1 MPHSVSQKKPEIP
14 AWSRVGT
21 NVDLNNSHAFNAPWA
36 LELYQH
42 GELDRW
48 VDGPSIFERVIRWAI
63 SLNGSSSR
71 VVWPIRS
78 WPIPKNIRNTSKHG
92 AFTEQGFSFDYLAS
106 RNKVEHGCTEDC
118 DGQMITLW
126 SRGYAPNLSTWC
138 ISPDRVIVLFRSKHT
153 NMPNDDI
160 EQGTQSEAAFSI
172 YIHEASTHST
182 PAFELPAYHNMGY
195 GSKGGFETFSWSH
208 CGRLMQDIAQKLRQQ
223 WFKLLDI
230 ASSHM
235 RELVR
240 WTT

>member
-126 SRGYAPNLSTWC
+126 SRGYAPNLSTCVFPLTGSSFCLEVNTRICQMMTLSRALSQRLLSQFIYTKPLLIPRQHSNFQHIIIWAMV
-138 ISPDRVIVLFRSKHT
+138 PRGVSKH
-153 NMPNDDI
+153 
-160 EQGTQSEAAFSI
+160 
-172 YIHEASTHST
+172 
-182 PAFELPAYHNMGY
+182 
-195 GSKGGFETFSWSH
+195 
-208 CGRLMQDIAQKLRQQ
+208 
-223 WFKLLDI
+223 
-230 ASSHM
+230 
-235 RELVR
+235 LVGPIVDA
-240 WTT
+240 